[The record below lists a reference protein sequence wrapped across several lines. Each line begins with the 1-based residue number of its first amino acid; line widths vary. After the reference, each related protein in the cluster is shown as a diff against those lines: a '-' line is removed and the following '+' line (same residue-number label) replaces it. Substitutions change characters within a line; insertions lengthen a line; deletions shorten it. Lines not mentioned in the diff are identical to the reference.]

1 MYREVSVIEVREV
14 LRAWLAGS
22 GFRTAGAQAGVD
34 RKTARRYVAAAV
46 AAGLDRDCGVEQLD
60 DELIGTVVAAVR
72 PDRPQGYGTA
82 WEALC
87 ANHDRISTWVKD
99 GLTVVKIGDLL
110 ARQGVVVPQRTLHRY
125 CAERTEYRGRG
136 DTVPVVDGDPG
147 VECQIDFARMGMLTD
162 SATGRRRVVHA
173 LIFTAVY
180 SRHMFVWLTFSQ
192 TLAAVIAGCEAAWR
206 FFGGVFKVLVPDNMS
221 AIVAQTDSVNPRFT
235 VGWLEYTQARGFV
248 TDPARVAHPQDKPR
262 VERMVQYVRNNFF
275 AGEDFTDLADAQA
288 RADTWCRD
296 KAGQRIHG
304 TTCARPAVVFAE
316 QEAQLLLAGPQS
328 PYAVPVYAQVKVH
341 RDYHVQVAK
350 ALYSIP
356 QHLRGQ
362 TLSVRAD
369 GELVKMYHRG
379 QLVKTHPRQP
389 PGGRS
394 TDPADLPAE
403 KTGYA
408 MRDLTRLIATAT
420 GHGSNVG
427 IYAERLLDHD
437 LPWTRM
443 RQVYRLLG
451 LVKRYGPTP
460 VDTACGRALDL
471 DVVAVTKIAA
481 MLANATENAEAPP
494 PRAASG
500 LAPARFAR
508 DPREYRP
515 AAPKLAKPDWMTV
528 IDGGALND
536 DPQQGLW

>member
-1 MYREVSVIEVREV
+1 MIEVLEV
-14 LRAWLAGS
+14 LRAWLAGL

-34 RKTARRYVAAAV
+34 RKTARRYVEAAV
-46 AAGLDRDCGVEQLD
+46 AVGLERDGGVCQLD
-60 DELIGTVVAAVR
+60 DELIGAVVAAVR
-72 PDRPQGYGTA
+72 PDRPQGYGAA

-87 ANHDRISTWVKD
+87 ANHDRINGWVKD

-125 CAERTEYRGRG
+125 CADRTEYRGRG
-136 DTVPVVDGDPG
+136 GTVPVVDGEPG
-147 VECQIDFARMGMLTD
+147 VECQIDFARMGMVFD
-162 SATGRRRVVHA
+162 AATGRRRVVHA
-173 LIFTAVY
+173 LIFTAVF

-192 TLAAVIAGCEAAWR
+192 TLHAVIDGCEAAWR

-221 AIVAQTDSVNPRFT
+221 TIVAHTDSVNPRFT
-235 VGWLEYTQARGFV
+235 VGWLEYAQARGFL

-275 AGEDFTDLADAQA
+275 AGEDFADLADAQA
-288 RADTWCRD
+288 RAGTWCAE

-304 TTCARPAVVFAE
+304 TTCARPAVVFVE
-316 QEAQLLLAGPQS
+316 QEAPLLLAAPQS
-328 PYAVPVYAQVKVH
+328 PYALPIYAEVKVH

-356 QHLRGQ
+356 EHLRGQ

-389 PGGRS
+389 PGGRA

-403 KTGYA
+403 KTAYA
-408 MRDLTRLIATAT
+408 MRDLSRLITTAA
-420 GHGSNVG
+420 GHGPNIG

-451 LVKRYGPTP
+451 LVKRYGPGP

-471 DVVAVTKIAA
+471 DVISMPKIAA
-481 MLANATENAEAPP
+481 MLEKAIENAEVSP

-508 DPREYRP
+508 DPSEYRTTSA
-515 AAPKLAKPDWMTV
+515 AAPRPDWMTV
-528 IDGGALND
+528 IDGGALDTNPGQNQD
-536 DPQQGLW
+536 QEQGLW